1 MLGRPKNDLCL
12 EDKPM
17 DINLSLLGM
26 IYVAWLL
33 LFWITYALFARKLG
47 LSCAYHSLAVV
58 AGFIPPLALVYL
70 MLLAWFG
77 LKADHRAFTPP

>member
-1 MLGRPKNDLCL
+1 
-12 EDKPM
+12 M

-33 LFWITYALFARKLG
+33 LFWVTYALFARKLG
-47 LSCAYHSLAVV
+47 LSLAYHSLAVV

-77 LKADHRAFTPP
+77 LRADQRTVTRPQI